1 MLGTG
6 RFLGI
11 RPVNSAP
18 HGLTPLILSQLPHL
32 AIWERT
38 TNNPQATVI
47 CVHGGLD
54 RGGSFARMARRM
66 DHFRVIAYDRRGYQQ
81 SRDRRPLSLDGHA
94 EDLRAVVDAVQN
106 DQPTLVFGH
115 SYGGVV
121 ALRSAQAGARFDAMV
136 TYEPP
141 LPWTVPRIGSFGAL
155 NPDPA
160 AEAESFFRRMV
171 SNSAWERMNEA
182 EQESRRRDG
191 PALHDDLSTI
201 RSPIAAIDW
210 SSITTPWTYG
220 YGDAADRR
228 DYYESVAARLRLDVQ
243 QVETVIVAH
252 AGHGAHLSNP
262 EAMVRLIDN
271 RLEQL

>member
-1 MLGTG
+1 M
-6 RFLGI
+6 
-11 RPVNSAP
+11 AP
-18 HGLTPLILSQLPHL
+18 T
-32 AIWERT
+32 
-38 TNNPQATVI
+38 ATVI

-81 SRDRRPLSLDGHA
+81 SRLREPLSLDGHA
-94 EDLRAVVDAVQN
+94 EDLAIIAAAVKSDI
-106 DQPTLVFGH
+106 PTLVFGH

-121 ALRSAQAGARFDAMV
+121 AIRSLELGGDFDALV

-141 LPWTVPRIGSFGAL
+141 LPWAVSRTGSFGEL

-171 SNSAWERMNEA
+171 SNSAWERMSNE
-182 EQESRRRDG
+182 EQASRRNDG
-191 PALHDDLSTI
+191 PALHNDLSTL
-201 RSPIAAIDW
+201 RQDDAPIDW
-210 SSITTPWTYG
+210 AKVVVPWTYAH
-220 YGDAADRR
+220 GDSEERLA
-228 DYYESVAARLRLDVQ
+228 YYESVAAKLRQDV
-243 QVETVIVAH
+243 VGIETSVTNH

-262 EAMVRLIDN
+262 EAMVRLIEH